1 MTGKCIKVHPAT
13 DRMVADLAHFLRR
26 TKKDVVR
33 DAVRAFAE
41 LHGNSI
47 ATGMVLSSDRAAA
60 ASGSVER
67 ERLLA
72 ASGGDVGSL
81 SLRDRLTV
89 HRLEL
94 ISLLE
99 RYGGRNPR
107 MVGELAA
114 GDDAETLEL
123 LIESDPYRFDWNP
136 SEATQTTQRL
146 LDAVVIFHDAAR
158 LRLFAPARLA
168 RLEREAVAL

>member
-1 MTGKCIKVHPAT
+1 MSENTVKVHPAT
-13 DRMVADLAHFLRR
+13 DRMVADLAHFLGR

-33 DAVRAFAE
+33 DAVLAFAE

-47 ATGMVLSSDRAAA
+47 AIGAAHASDRAAT

-72 ASGGDVGSL
+72 ASGGDIGTL

-94 ISLLE
+94 IALLT

-107 MVGELAA
+107 IVGELAA
-114 GDDAETLEL
+114 GADAEALEL

-136 SEATQTTQRL
+136 SEATHSAQQL
-146 LDAVVIFHDAAR
+146 LDAVVVFHDAAR

-168 RLEREAVAL
+168 RLEREAVDL

>member
-1 MTGKCIKVHPAT
+1 VHPAT
-13 DRMVADLAHFLRR
+13 DRLVADLAHFLRR

-33 DAVRAFAE
+33 DAVLAFSE
-41 LHGNSI
+41 LHENSI
-47 ATGMVLSSDRAAA
+47 ANGAAQSSDRAAA

-72 ASGGDVGSL
+72 ASGGDVGAL

-94 ISLLE
+94 ITLLE

-107 MVGELAA
+107 VVGELAVGA
-114 GDDAETLEL
+114 DREADAKTIEL

-136 SEATQTTQRL
+136 SEATHTAQQL
-146 LDAVVIFHDAAR
+146 LDAVVVFHDAAR

-168 RLEREAVAL
+168 RLEREAVDL

>member
-1 MTGKCIKVHPAT
+1 MVVNAVKIDQETG
-13 DRMVADLAHFLRR
+13 RMVADLAHFLGR

-33 DAVRAFAE
+33 DAVLAFAE

-47 ATGMVLSSDRAAA
+47 TIGVAHSSDRVAT

-72 ASGGDVGSL
+72 AAGGDDSL
-81 SLRDRLTV
+81 LPLRDRVKV

-94 ISLLE
+94 IALLD

-107 MVGELAA
+107 IVGELATGA
-114 GDDAETLEL
+114 DAETVEL
-123 LIESDPYRFDWNP
+123 LVESDPYQFDWNP
-136 SEATQTTQRL
+136 SEATHTTQRL
-146 LDAVVIFHDAAR
+146 LDAVVVLHDSTR
-158 LRLFAPARLA
+158 LKLFAPDRLV
-168 RLEREAVAL
+168 RLEEEAVPL

>member
-1 MTGKCIKVHPAT
+1 MSEHTIKVHQAT
-13 DRMVADLAHFLRR
+13 DRMVADLAHFLGR

-33 DAVRAFAE
+33 DAVLAFAE

-47 ATGMVLSSDRAAA
+47 TLGVAHSSDRAAA

-81 SLRDRLTV
+81 PLRDRLAV

-94 ISLLE
+94 IALLE
-99 RYGGRNPR
+99 RNGGRNPR
-107 MVGELAA
+107 VVGELAA
-114 GDDAETLEL
+114 GADAETLEL

-136 SEATQTTQRL
+136 SEATHTTQQL
-146 LDAVVIFHDAAR
+146 LDAVVVFHDAAR
-158 LRLFAPARLA
+158 LRLFAPERLA
-168 RLEREAVAL
+168 RLERESIAL

>member
-1 MTGKCIKVHPAT
+1 MSDHTIKVHPMT

-33 DAVRAFAE
+33 DAVLAFAE

-47 ATGMVLSSDRAAA
+47 ATGAAHVSDRAAA
-60 ASGSVER
+60 ASGAVER

-72 ASGGDVGSL
+72 ASGGDIGTL

-89 HRLEL
+89 HRHEL
-94 ISLLE
+94 IALLA

-107 MVGELAA
+107 VVGELAA
-114 GDDAETLEL
+114 GADTETLEL

-136 SEATQTTQRL
+136 SEATHSAQQL
-146 LDAVVIFHDAAR
+146 LDAVVVFHDAAR
-158 LRLFAPARLA
+158 LRLFAPVRLA
-168 RLEREAVAL
+168 RLEREAVDL

>member
-1 MTGKCIKVHPAT
+1 MTGKCIKVHPMT
-13 DRMVADLAHFLRR
+13 DRMVADLAHFLGR

-33 DAVRAFAE
+33 DAVMAFAE

-47 ATGMVLSSDRAAA
+47 ANGAAHASDRVAA

-72 ASGGDVGSL
+72 TSGGDVGAL
-81 SLRDRLTV
+81 PLRERLTV

-94 ISLLE
+94 IGLLA

-107 MVGELAA
+107 VVGELAA
-114 GDDAETLEL
+114 GTDAETLEL

-136 SEATQTTQRL
+136 SEATHSAQQL
-146 LDAVVIFHDAAR
+146 LDAVVVFHDAAR
-158 LRLFAPARLA
+158 LRLFAPARLT
-168 RLEREAVAL
+168 RLEREAVDL

>member
-1 MTGKCIKVHPAT
+1 
-13 DRMVADLAHFLRR
+13 
-26 TKKDVVR
+26 
-33 DAVRAFAE
+33 
-41 LHGNSI
+41 
-47 ATGMVLSSDRAAA
+47 
-60 ASGSVER
+60 VER

-72 ASGGDVGSL
+72 AAGGDVGSL

-94 ISLLE
+94 IALLE

-107 MVGELAA
+107 VVGELAA
-114 GDDAETLEL
+114 HDDAETLEL

-136 SEATQTTQRL
+136 SEATHTTQQL
-146 LDAVVIFHDAAR
+146 LDAVVVFHDAAR

-168 RLEREAVAL
+168 RLEREAIPL